1 MAVGKCLLFL
11 LPLVVLLL
19 PSGHAAV
26 SLKIGFYNTSCPSA
40 ESIVRAAVASAV
52 AANPGIAAGLIRMH
66 FHDCFVRGCDASVLL
81 NSTNGDAE
89 RDSPPNASL
98 RGFEIIN
105 AAKTQLESTCP
116 NTVSCADILA
126 FAARDSAALVGNISY
141 QVPSGRRDGLVSNST
156 EALLNLPP
164 PSSNISDLVT
174 FFSNKNLTE
183 RDMVVLS
190 GAHSIGVAHCASFTA
205 RLYNSSSP
213 TGVDP
218 TLDAAYAAR
227 LRAVCPNNTAATDP
241 TTVNMDTITPN
252 VLDIN
257 YYVGLNR
264 NLGLFTSDHAL
275 LTSNTSLNIVNNN
288 LKNATKWAQLF
299 AQAMVKMGK
308 IQPITGK
315 NGQIRKNCALINP
328 SSIELVPEEEGSQV
342 AAS

>member
-52 AANPGIAAGLIRMH
+52 AANPGIAAGLIRLH

-81 NSTNGDAE
+81 NSTNGTAE

-98 RGFEIIN
+98 RGFEVIN

-126 FAARDSAALVGNISY
+126 FAARDGAALVGNISY

-164 PSSNISDLVT
+164 PTSNISDLLT

-183 RDMVVLS
+183 RDMVILS
-190 GAHSIGVAHCASFTA
+190 GAHSIGVAHCASFTD

-227 LRAVCPNNTAATDP
+227 LRAVCPNNTAPTDP

-275 LTSNTSLNIVNNN
+275 LTSNTSLQIVNNS

-315 NGQIRKNCALINP
+315 NGQIRKNCALLNP
-328 SSIELVPEEEGSQV
+328 ASIELVPEEEGSQV